1 MKTQIRLPSEK
12 EQRILDQA
20 TVRPIRRDEQRRCN
34 NLLDRHHYLGSLKAV
49 GERMYYVATT
59 ANGGWLGILLFDA
72 ASKHLRYREKWIGW
86 SEEQRRRRLGLVVNN
101 ARFLLLPGRDMPN
114 LGSRVLRLVLDRLSA
129 DWDKSYGHPLLI
141 VETFVDP
148 EQFQGTV
155 YKASGWEELGQTRG
169 WRRCGQDYYVQHGKP
184 KRLFVRELRRGARR
198 SLAAERLAGAY
209 AMVEEKVVPHCT
221 RTVKE
226 IRPLVQHFHDVPEY
240 RDRIESY
247 PVYSMLAIA
256 ACAHWCGAPRGQKDI
271 AGFAR
276 RLSQAQRR
284 AFGIRRD
291 RRTGKYPAPSQPT
304 FCRLFKAVDARKVEE
319 SLLAF
324 QAQIRGPAPKQEVVA
339 MDGKE
344 PKHSQ
349 GQQLLTAVCVPSQ
362 YYLGSEP
369 VSEKTNEIPV
379 ARELCKRLDLAD
391 RLVGLDALHTQVE
404 TARELVQEH
413 GADYILTV
421 KGNQKGIKR
430 TLVRLFSA
438 TPAAFSPSGDTDECC
453 PDGGGQPIPSREAPA
468 ALDACDA
475 RGSVLSSGNSSR
487 TSASANDRTQAG
499 DCLSVDQQGG
509 RTALGSTVAQRE
521 SSVLGG

>member
-1 MKTQIRLPSEK
+1 MKTQIRLPAEK
-12 EQRILDQA
+12 EQRILDQV
-20 TVRPIRRDEQRRCN
+20 TVRTIRRGEQRRCN
-34 NLLDRHHYLGSLKAV
+34 DLLDRHHYLGSLKAV
-49 GERMYYVATT
+49 GERIYYVATT
-59 ANGGWLGILLFDA
+59 ANGGWLGILVFDA
-72 ASKHLRYREKWIGW
+72 ASKHLRHREQWIGW
-86 SEEQRRRRLGLVVNN
+86 NEEQRRRRLGLVVNN

-114 LGSRVLRLVLDRLSA
+114 LGSRVLRLTLDRLSS
-129 DWDKSYGHPLLI
+129 DWEKTYGHPLLI

-148 EQFQGTV
+148 EQFKGTV

-169 WRRCGQDYYVQHGKP
+169 WRRSGQDYYVQHGKP

-209 AMVEEKVVPHCT
+209 AMVEEKVAPRCT
-221 RTVKE
+221 KTVKE
-226 IRPLVQHFHDVPEY
+226 IRPLVRHFHGIPEY
-240 RDRIESY
+240 RGRIESY
-247 PVYSMLAIA
+247 PVFSLLAITG
-256 ACAHWCGAPRGQKDI
+256 CAHWCGAPRGQKDI

-291 RRTGKYPAPSQPT
+291 RRTGKYPSPSQPT

-324 QAQIRGPAPKQEVVA
+324 QAQIRGPAPKQDVVA

-344 PKHSQ
+344 PKHGR

-379 ARELCKRLDLAD
+379 ARELCKRLDLTA

-430 TLVRLFSA
+430 TLIQLFSA
-438 TPAAFSPSGDTDECC
+438 TPAAFFPSGNGAECC
-453 PDGGGQPIPSREAPA
+453 KDRGKQPLPSRETPA
-468 ALDACDA
+468 AIDPRDAGGCLLP
-475 RGSVLSSGNSSR
+475 GSYSSR
-487 TSASANDRTQAG
+487 TSVSGNDRTQAG
-499 DCLSVDQQGG
+499 DCLSVDQPDE
-509 RTALGSTVAQRE
+509 RATLGFAVAQRE